1 MGPREREREGLAM
14 TPPSAATTT
23 PIKKTRKRGRP
34 EHQKTW
40 LQEFLLGGVSTSVAC
55 LFSNPFDVLKVRW
68 ELFVSF
74 LSIIPSLLLV
84 HPRSLPS
91 NPIHSPTPSPSFP
104 LLYPTPP
111 PLQVRM
117 QLQGELK
124 SKGTY
129 QIHYRNVFH
138 AAWTIMRVEGILA
151 LQKGLGPAIL
161 YQFVM
166 NGVRLGTFQTLVNR
180 GMTADKEK
188 KRKERIENNS
198 SSTSTSNSTSSSS
211 SSSSGS
217 GNLALSAL
225 AGAVGGALGGIV
237 GSPLYLVK
245 TQLQSRALQAIAVGH
260 QHHHT
265 STYQALRDIHR
276 QHGLRGLWRGVE
288 GAVPR
293 LMLGS
298 ALQLSTF
305 SYLKEA
311 VRRSGWVEDER
322 WVPVLASL
330 LSSVNIILFM
340 EPLDVVRTRLYNQ
353 PTDARG
359 KGIYYRGFF
368 DCFSKVV
375 EKEGFFH
382 GMYKGAGAAY
392 FRMAPQ
398 AILGLSF
405 WDSFRRIWYG
415 RGEGREDE
423 EWEEEEE

>member
-1 MGPREREREGLAM
+1 M
-14 TPPSAATTT
+14 SAPLTTITT
-23 PIKKTRKRGRP
+23 PITKRKRGRP

-55 LFSNPFDVLKVRW
+55 LFSNPFDVLKVR
-68 ELFVSF
+68 
-74 LSIIPSLLLV
+74 
-84 HPRSLPS
+84 
-91 NPIHSPTPSPSFP
+91 
-104 LLYPTPP
+104 
-111 PLQVRM
+111 M

-129 QIHYRNVFH
+129 QVHYRNFLH

-180 GMTADKEK
+180 GVTADNEM
-188 KRKERIENNS
+188 RTREQGGHTRSMRTMS
-198 SSTSTSNSTSSSS
+198 SGSSN
-211 SSSSGS
+211 SSSSGISSNS
-217 GNLALSAL
+217 GGGKLARSAL
-225 AGAVGGALGGIV
+225 AGALGGALGGVV

-265 STYQALRDIHR
+265 STYQALREIHM
-276 QHGLRGLWRGVE
+276 QHGYRGLWRGVE

-305 SYLKEA
+305 SYIKEA
-311 VRRSGWVEDER
+311 VRKWGWVDEG

-353 PTDARG
+353 PTDERG
-359 KGIYYRGFF
+359 RGIYYRGFV
-368 DCFSKVV
+368 DCFTRVV

-415 RGEGREDE
+415 RGFGRNGNE
-423 EWEEEEE
+423 EMEE

>member
-1 MGPREREREGLAM
+1 
-14 TPPSAATTT
+14 
-23 PIKKTRKRGRP
+23 
-34 EHQKTW
+34 
-40 LQEFLLGGVSTSVAC
+40 
-55 LFSNPFDVLKVRW
+55 
-68 ELFVSF
+68 
-74 LSIIPSLLLV
+74 
-84 HPRSLPS
+84 
-91 NPIHSPTPSPSFP
+91 
-104 LLYPTPP
+104 
-111 PLQVRM
+111 M

-129 QIHYRNVFH
+129 QIYYRNVFH

-180 GMTADKEK
+180 GMTADKERR
-188 KRKERIENNS
+188 RKEQRQNNGS
-198 SSTSTSNSTSSSS
+198 ISTTSTSRSSSSSS

-217 GNLALSAL
+217 GNLARSAL

-237 GSPLYLVK
+237 GSPLYLIK

-260 QHHHT
+260 QHRHT
-265 STYQALRDIHR
+265 STYHALRDIHR

-305 SYLKEA
+305 SYIKEA
-311 VRRSGWVEDER
+311 VRKSGWVEDER

-353 PTDARG
+353 PTDGQG
-359 KGIYYRGFF
+359 KGIYYRGFV

-392 FRMAPQ
+392 CRMAPQ

-415 RGEGREDE
+415 RGGGREEDE
-423 EWEEEEE
+423 GEDE

>member
-1 MGPREREREGLAM
+1 
-14 TPPSAATTT
+14 
-23 PIKKTRKRGRP
+23 
-34 EHQKTW
+34 
-40 LQEFLLGGVSTSVAC
+40 
-55 LFSNPFDVLKVRW
+55 
-68 ELFVSF
+68 
-74 LSIIPSLLLV
+74 
-84 HPRSLPS
+84 
-91 NPIHSPTPSPSFP
+91 
-104 LLYPTPP
+104 
-111 PLQVRM
+111 
-117 QLQGELK
+117 
-124 SKGTY
+124 
-129 QIHYRNVFH
+129 
-138 AAWTIMRVEGILA
+138 MRFEGILA

-166 NGVRLGTFQTLVNR
+166 NGVRLGTFQTLINR
-180 GMTADKEK
+180 GVTADKEK
-188 KRKERIENNS
+188 RRREESENNRSISAWSRGSTNS
-198 SSTSTSNSTSSSS
+198 SSSSS

-217 GNLALSAL
+217 GKLARSAL
-225 AGAVGGALGGIV
+225 AGALGGALGGVV

-265 STYQALRDIHR
+265 STYQALRDIHM
-276 QHGLRGLWRGVE
+276 QHGLKGLWRGVE

-305 SYLKEA
+305 SYIKEA
-311 VRRSGWVEDER
+311 VRNSGWVDEG

-353 PTDARG
+353 PTDGRG
-359 KGIYYRGFF
+359 RGIYYRGFV

-415 RGEGREDE
+415 RKEGTEEDE
-423 EWEEEEE
+423 EMEE